1 MSHMSNIESKAWK
14 LVALGRVE
22 VNDATFN
29 DNDELVTA
37 TGRVLSSDLSS
48 WYDVSIDPEG
58 CECSCAHGEA
68 RPGRRHTHDLALQ
81 LAAQRQRGTT

>member
-1 MSHMSNIESKAWK
+1 MN
-14 LVALGRVE
+14 V
-22 VNDATFN
+22 DARLLI
-29 DNDELVTA
+29 DGELVTA
-37 TGRVLSSDLSS
+37 TGRVLSSDLSE

-58 CECSCAHGEA
+58 CECSCVHGLA